1 MRIPIEQQVIAV
13 IFGLT
18 LLLVTIQLVRKHRL
32 REEYALVWMGAS
44 IAIFILIVVEP
55 LVGFL
60 ARLFA
65 VTYAP
70 TLILVFG
77 ILFCMVLLLSQ
88 TVTIS
93 FQANR
98 IRDLAQAMGMLE
110 WRLRHLERVMA
121 SHTAAPVPPAP
132 VQAAPVLSQAMDAM
146 TPPVGQPNGQH
157 SPDGLAGEKTSSDK
171 PTSNTATGR
180 NKPSSDKPSKVLV
193 LGLDGATFDLIKPW
207 AAAGYLPTLKRLM
220 DEGAHGSLRSTTP
233 PMTGPAWTSF
243 ATGVNPG
250 KHRLYDW
257 IARDEG
263 EYTFSPVTALDMEA
277 PTLYTLLS
285 DAGRRVCALNVPMTY
300 PPTPVNGVMVSG
312 LPAPSLK
319 VPITYPPNLLN
330 EIMAAVGDYILYP
343 DPGQAYSDAGVDA
356 FLERL
361 YRTTDLRIQT
371 LDYLRSR
378 EDWDFAMVV
387 FNGTDTIS
395 HAMWK
400 YMDKRHPLHDPAA
413 AQKYGNAI
421 RDYYA
426 YLDGKLAHYVDE
438 LPDDTTLVVMS
449 DHGFG
454 PFHKFIHVNNWLLQ
468 EGFMTVNPGLRTGLK
483 RAMFR
488 QGFSPMNVYDTL
500 MRLGLGALKREV
512 VRGQGQGLLKT
523 LFLSFEDIDWSRT
536 QAYSLGNVGQVYLN
550 VVGREPQGCVH
561 PGEEYERVREE
572 IIAKLQTLRDPETG
586 DLVVESIYRREE
598 LYSGDFLDKAP
609 DIVFLP
615 RRLEYF
621 GFGEYEF
628 GSHKIIESMRR
639 GISGTHRMNGIFMAY
654 GAAIQ
659 PGTVVEDA
667 CLYDLAP
674 TILHLMNEP
683 VAEHMDGR
691 VLSEVFVPDVASAM
705 AQRRATRSQNGN
717 ESGSSGASAGG
728 EVLSAEDKKLLAERL
743 RNLGYVG

>member
-1 MRIPIEQQVIAV
+1 MQIPIEQQVIGLL
-13 IFGLT
+13 FGLS
-18 LLLVTIQLVRKHRL
+18 LLLVTIQLIRKHRL
-32 REEYALVWMGAS
+32 REEYSLIWLGAS
-44 IAIFILIVVEP
+44 LAIFILIVVEP
-55 LVGFL
+55 LVGIL
-60 ARLFA
+60 ARIFA

-77 ILFCMVLLLSQ
+77 ILFCVVLLLSQ

-98 IRDLAQAMGMLE
+98 IRDLAQNVGILE
-110 WRLRHLERVMA
+110 WRLRHVERALATHAATQTQMTANPTLLPA
-121 SHTAAPVPPAP
+121 SSLTAP
-132 VQAAPVLSQAMDAM
+132 S
-146 TPPVGQPNGQH
+146 TPMPSIMPTITEN
-157 SPDGLAGEKTSSDK
+157 SSD
-171 PTSNTATGR
+171 PATNAVPVAPAVVSSNRANGDTP
-180 NKPSSDKPSKVLV
+180 NKVLV
-193 LGLDGATFDLIKPW
+193 LGLDGATFELIKPW
-207 AAAGYLPTLKRLM
+207 AAAGYLPTLKKLM
-220 DEGAHGSLRSTTP
+220 EQGAHGSLRSTTP

-263 EYTFSPVTALDMEA
+263 SYTFSPVTALDMEA

-285 DAGRRVCALNVPMTY
+285 EAGRRVCALNVPMTY
-300 PPTPVNGVMVSG
+300 PPTPVNGVLVSG
-312 LPAPSLK
+312 LPAPSTK
-319 VPITYPPNLLN
+319 VQITYPPNLYQ
-330 EIMAAVGDYILYP
+330 EILENVGDYILYP
-343 DPGQAYSDAGVDA
+343 DPGQAYSEAGVDA

-371 LDYLRSR
+371 LDYLRGR
-378 EDWDFAMVV
+378 EAWDFAMVV

-400 YMDKRHPLHDPAA
+400 YMDKTHPLHDPAA
-413 AQKYGNAI
+413 ALKYGNAI
-421 RDYYA
+421 RDYYS
-426 YLDGKLAHYVDE
+426 YLDGKLAPYVDS
-438 LPDDTTLVVMS
+438 LPDDTTLIVMS

-468 EGFMTVNPGLRTGLK
+468 EGFMATNKGVLAQVKRT
-483 RAMFR
+483 MFTH
-488 QGFSPMNVYDTL
+488 GFSPMNVYDTM
-500 MRLGLGALKREV
+500 MRVGLGSLKREV

-536 QAYSLGNVGQVYLN
+536 QAYSLGNVGQVYIN
-550 VVGREPQGCVH
+550 VVGREPQGCVQ
-561 PGEEYERVREE
+561 PGAEYERVRDE
-572 IIAKLQTLRDPETG
+572 IMAKLQTLRDPETG
-586 DLVVESIYRREE
+586 ELVVESIYRRED
-598 LYSGDFLDKAP
+598 LYSGDHLEKAP

-659 PGTVVEDA
+659 PGSVVENA
-667 CLYDLAP
+667 SLYDLAP
-674 TILHLMNEP
+674 TILRLMNEP

-691 VLSEVFVPDVASAM
+691 VLDETFVPDVAAAI
-705 AQRRATRSQNGN
+705 AQRRGERSHEQSDMPGGQYTP
-717 ESGSSGASAGG
+717 ESM
-728 EVLSAEDKKLLAERL
+728 SAEDKKVLADRL
-743 RNLGYVG
+743 RSLGYVG

>member
-13 IFGLT
+13 LFGIT
-18 LLLVTIQLVRKHRL
+18 LLWITVQLIRKHRL

-44 IAIFILIVVEP
+44 LAIFVLIVVEP

-77 ILFCMVLLLSQ
+77 ILFCVVLLLSQ

-98 IRDLAQAMGMLE
+98 IRDLAQSVGMLE
-110 WRLRHLERVMA
+110 WRLRHIERSLA
-121 SHTAAPVPPAP
+121 THAPVPPTPAELAVSTQNAPLQSSLLQSTSMQNGTLEPADMPSGVAAPLTAP
-132 VQAAPVLSQAMDAM
+132 VVQTKSAHN
-146 TPPVGQPNGQH
+146 GERPN
-157 SPDGLAGEKTSSDK
+157 
-171 PTSNTATGR
+171 
-180 NKPSSDKPSKVLV
+180 KVLV

-207 AAAGYLPTLKRLM
+207 AEAGYLPTLKRLL

-263 EYTFSPVTALDMEA
+263 HYTFSPVTALDMEA

-312 LPAPSLK
+312 LPAPSTK
-319 VPITYPPNLLN
+319 VTITYPQNLYN
-330 EIMAAVGDYILYP
+330 EILEAVGDYILYP

-356 FLERL
+356 FLQRL
-361 YRTTDLRIQT
+361 YRTTDLRIET
-371 LDYLRSR
+371 LDYLRGR
-378 EDWDFAMVV
+378 EEWDFAMVV

-400 YMDKRHPLHDPAA
+400 YMDTTHPLHDPAA
-413 AQKYGNAI
+413 AMKYGNAI

-426 YLDGKLAHYVDE
+426 YLDGKLARYVDE

-468 EGFMTVNPGLRTGLK
+468 EGFMAVNPGLRTGLK
-483 RAMFR
+483 RTMFS
-488 QGFSPMNVYDTL
+488 QGFSPMNVYDKL
-500 MRLGLGALKREV
+500 MRMGLGALKREV

-550 VVGREPQGCVH
+550 VVGREPQGCVQ
-561 PGEEYERVREE
+561 PGEEYQRVREE
-572 IIAKLQTLRDPETG
+572 IIAKLLTLRDPDTNE
-586 DLVVESIYRREE
+586 LVVEHIYRREE
-598 LYSGDFLDKAP
+598 LYHGDYLEKAP

-659 PGTVVEDA
+659 PGTVVENA
-667 CLYDLAP
+667 SLVDLAP
-674 TILHLMNEP
+674 TIMRLMGEP

-691 VLSEVFVPDVASAM
+691 VLEEAFAPDVGVAL
-705 AQRRATRSQNGN
+705 AQRRATRSNNSSKNGSYS
-717 ESGSSGASAGG
+717 EGASG
-728 EVLSAEDKKLLAERL
+728 ETLSAEDKKILADRL

>member
-1 MRIPIEQQVIAV
+1 MQIPIEQRVIGFL
-13 IFGLT
+13 FGLT
-18 LLLVTIQLVRKHRL
+18 LLLVTVQLIRKHRL
-32 REEYALVWMGAS
+32 REEYSLVWLGAS
-44 IAIFILIVVEP
+44 LAIFILIVVDP
-55 LVGFL
+55 LVGML

-77 ILFCMVLLLSQ
+77 ILFCVVLLLSQ

-98 IRDLAQAMGMLE
+98 IRDLAQTVGILE
-110 WRLRHLERVMA
+110 WRLRHVERALATQAHMNTPTHLPSPNDEPSADVA
-121 SHTAAPVPPAP
+121 LSSNKAVEHTTVNGSHAAPMV
-132 VQAAPVLSQAMDAM
+132 VQSSRKRSDS
-146 TPPVGQPNGQH
+146 PN
-157 SPDGLAGEKTSSDK
+157 
-171 PTSNTATGR
+171 
-180 NKPSSDKPSKVLV
+180 KVLV

-220 DEGAHGSLRSTTP
+220 EEGAHGSLRSTTP

-263 EYTFSPVTALDMEA
+263 RYTFSPVTALDIEA

-300 PPTPVNGVMVSG
+300 PPTPVNGVMISG
-312 LPAPSLK
+312 LPAPSTK
-319 VPITYPPNLLN
+319 VQITYPASLYN
-330 EIMAAVGDYILYP
+330 EIVEEVGDYILYP
-343 DPGQAYSDAGVDA
+343 DPGQAYSEAGVDA
-356 FLERL
+356 FLQRL
-361 YRTTDLRIQT
+361 YRTTDLRIKT
-371 LDYLRSR
+371 LDYLRGR
-378 EDWDFAMVV
+378 EEWDFAMVV

-400 YMDKRHPLHDPAA
+400 YMDKTHPLHDPAA
-413 AQKYGNAI
+413 ALKYGNAI

-426 YLDGKLAHYVDE
+426 YLDGKLARYVDE

-468 EGFMTVNPGLRTGLK
+468 EGFMATNRGPLTMLK
-483 RAMFR
+483 RAMFN
-488 QGFSPMNVYDTL
+488 QGFTPMGVYDTL
-500 MRLGLGALKREV
+500 MRMGLGALKREV

-523 LFLSFEDIDWSRT
+523 FFLSFEDIDWSRT

-550 VVGREPQGCVH
+550 VMGREPHGCVQ
-561 PGEEYERVREE
+561 PGAEYERVREE
-572 IIAKLQTLRDPETG
+572 IIAKLQTLRDPDTG
-586 DLVVESIYRREE
+586 ELVVETIYRREE
-598 LYSGDFLDKAP
+598 IYSGDFLEKAP

-628 GSHKIIESMRR
+628 GSHKIIEPMRR

-654 GAAIQ
+654 GAAIK
-659 PGTVVEDA
+659 PGTVVENA
-667 CLYDLAP
+667 SLYDLAP
-674 TILHLMNEP
+674 TILRLMDEP

-691 VLSEVFVPDVASAM
+691 VLEEILTPDVAA
-705 AQRRATRSQNGN
+705 ALAERRTARSQSNGKR
-717 ESGSSGASAGG
+717 GG
-728 EVLSAEDKKLLAERL
+728 YGETMSAEDKKVLADRL
-743 RNLGYVG
+743 RSLGYVG

>member
-1 MRIPIEQQVIAV
+1 MQIPIEQQVIGLL
-13 IFGLT
+13 FGLS
-18 LLLVTIQLVRKHRL
+18 LLLITIQLIRKHRL
-32 REEYALVWMGAS
+32 REEYSLVWLGAS
-44 IAIFILIVVEP
+44 LAIFILIVVDP
-55 LVGFL
+55 LVGIL

-77 ILFCMVLLLSQ
+77 ILFCVVLLLSQ

-98 IRDLAQAMGMLE
+98 IRDLAQSVGILE
-110 WRLRHLERVMA
+110 WRLRHVERALATQAQMA
-121 SHTAAPVPPAP
+121 APMISPLPTPTSETAAPTQNGAVEVGAATPVAPAA
-132 VQAAPVLSQAMDAM
+132 VSASRK
-146 TPPVGQPNGQH
+146 GGEGPN
-157 SPDGLAGEKTSSDK
+157 
-171 PTSNTATGR
+171 
-180 NKPSSDKPSKVLV
+180 KVLV

-220 DEGAHGSLRSTTP
+220 EEGAHGSLRSTTP

-263 EYTFSPVTALDMEA
+263 RYTFSPVTALDMEA

-285 DAGRRVCALNVPMTY
+285 EAGRRVCALNVPMTY

-312 LPAPSLK
+312 LPAPSTK
-319 VPITYPPNLLN
+319 VQITYPPNLYH
-330 EIMAAVGDYILYP
+330 EILEAVGDYILYP
-343 DPGQAYSDAGVDA
+343 DPGQAYSEAGVDA

-361 YRTTDLRIQT
+361 YRTTELRLQT

-378 EDWDFAMVV
+378 EAWDFAMVV

-400 YMDKRHPLHDPAA
+400 YMDKTHPLHDPAA
-413 AQKYGNAI
+413 ALKYGNAI
-421 RDYYA
+421 RDYYS
-426 YLDGKLAHYVDE
+426 YLDGKLARYVDE

-468 EGFMTVNPGLRTGLK
+468 EGFMATNRGLLTGLK
-483 RAMFR
+483 HTMFR
-488 QGFSPMNVYDTL
+488 NGFSPMNVYDTM
-500 MRLGLGALKREV
+500 MRFGLGALKREV

-550 VVGREPQGCVH
+550 VAGREPQGCVQ
-561 PGEEYERVREE
+561 PGAEYQHVREE
-572 IIAKLQTLRDPETG
+572 IIAKLLTLRDPNTG
-586 DLVVESIYRREE
+586 ELVVESIYRREE
-598 LYSGDFLDKAP
+598 LYSGEHLEKAP

-654 GAAIQ
+654 GAAIRA
-659 PGTVVEDA
+659 GAEVENA
-667 CLYDLAP
+667 SLYDLAP
-674 TILHLMNEP
+674 TILRLMDEP

-691 VLSEVFVPDVASAM
+691 VLDEVLTPDLAAAM
-705 AQRRATRSQNGN
+705 AQRRAVRA
-717 ESGSSGASAGG
+717 SSGKSGG
-728 EVLSAEDKKLLAERL
+728 SGGKGYTPESMSAEDKKVLADRL
-743 RNLGYVG
+743 RSLGYVG

>member
-1 MRIPIEQQVIAV
+1 MQIPIEQQVIGLL
-13 IFGLT
+13 FGLT
-18 LLLVTIQLVRKHRL
+18 LLIVTIQLIRKHRL
-32 REEYALVWMGAS
+32 REEYSLVWLGAS
-44 IAIFILIVVEP
+44 LAIFILIVVEP
-55 LVGFL
+55 LVGIL

-77 ILFCMVLLLSQ
+77 ILFCVVLLLSQ

-93 FQANR
+93 YQANR
-98 IRDLAQAMGMLE
+98 IRDLAQSVGILE
-110 WRLRHLERVMA
+110 WRLRHVERALATHAQLSAQVA
-121 SHTAAPVPPAP
+121 STPLPDEGSAP
-132 VQAAPVLSQAMDAM
+132 VQNGVTHAPESVPTVPATVQ
-146 TPPVGQPNGQH
+146 VNPNH
-157 SPDGLAGEKTSSDK
+157 KLNSDK
-171 PTSNTATGR
+171 PN
-180 NKPSSDKPSKVLV
+180 KVLV

-220 DEGAHGSLRSTTP
+220 EEGAHGSLRSTTP

-263 EYTFSPVTALDMEA
+263 RYTFSPVTALDMEA
-277 PTLYTLLS
+277 PTIYTLLS
-285 DAGRRVCALNVPMTY
+285 EAGRRVCALNVPMTY

-312 LPAPSLK
+312 LPAPSTK
-319 VPITYPPNLLN
+319 VQITYPTNLYN
-330 EIMAAVGDYILYP
+330 EILEAVGDYILYP
-343 DPGQAYSDAGVDA
+343 DPGQAYSEAGVDA
-356 FLERL
+356 FLDRL
-361 YRTTDLRIQT
+361 YRTTDLRIKT
-371 LDYLRSR
+371 LDYLRGR
-378 EDWDFAMVV
+378 EAWDFAMVV

-400 YMDKRHPLHDPAA
+400 YMDKTHPLHDPAA
-413 AQKYGNAI
+413 ALKYGNAI
-421 RDYYA
+421 RDYYM
-426 YLDGKLAHYVDE
+426 YLDGKLARYVDE

-468 EGFMTVNPGLRTGLK
+468 ERFMATHRGPLTGLK
-483 RAMFR
+483 RVMFR
-488 QGFSPMNVYDTL
+488 RGFSPMNVYDTL
-500 MRLGLGALKREV
+500 MRMGLGALKREV

-523 LFLSFEDIDWSRT
+523 FFLSFEDIDWSRT

-550 VVGREPQGCVH
+550 VLGREPQGCVQ
-561 PGEEYERVREE
+561 PGAEYQRVREE

-586 DLVVESIYRREE
+586 ELVVESIYRREE
-598 LYSGDFLDKAP
+598 LYQGDFLEKAP

-659 PGTVVEDA
+659 PGTVVENA
-667 CLYDLAP
+667 SLYDLAP
-674 TILHLMNEP
+674 TILRLMDEP

-691 VLSEVFVPDVASAM
+691 VLDEVLTPDVAAAL
-705 AQRRATRSQNGN
+705 AQRRAARSQNNGK
-717 ESGSSGASAGG
+717 SGASGKGYAP
-728 EVLSAEDKKLLAERL
+728 ESMSAEEKKVLADRL
-743 RNLGYVG
+743 RSLGYVG